1 MSEGGASFALDRS
14 MIMSGSDDFDITYS
28 LLPPDLQMKLWV
40 LSLDANTS
48 RVNLAYSPGT
58 FRTSLA
64 YNYGG
69 NLEAS
74 LGRYRL
80 EDPSIKVGF
89 NPAKQDLSAGLVFR
103 GFNFGTS
110 ANITRRSVGFSLS
123 YGRALLPFPDE
134 LGRVFNSA
142 NGGFVSMASDIRSAP
157 SDPLK
162 WYNLHSN
169 DIAAISKAV
178 SAGQQIANSNKGSQR
193 FGAALSLTR
202 DPQTGLTIHLGAGVF
217 F

>member
-1 MSEGGASFALDRS
+1 
-14 MIMSGSDDFDITYS
+14 MSGSDDFDITYS
-28 LLPPDLQMKLWV
+28 LLPPDLQIRLWV

-48 RVNLAYSPGT
+48 RVNLAYSPGS

-80 EDPSIKVGF
+80 GDPLVKVGF
-89 NPAKQDLSAGLVFR
+89 NPSNSDLSAGLVFR

-110 ANITRRSVGFSLS
+110 ANVTRRSVGFSLS

-142 NGGFVSMASDIRSAP
+142 NGGLMSIARDIRSAP
-157 SDPLK
+157 NNPLD

-169 DIAAISKAV
+169 DITAIGKAV
-178 SAGQQIANSNKGSQR
+178 STGQQIANSNKGSQR
-193 FGAALSLTR
+193 FGAALTLTH
-202 DPQTGLTIHLGAGVF
+202 DQQTGLTVHLGAGVF

>member
-1 MSEGGASFALDRS
+1 MSDPDF
-14 MIMSGSDDFDITYS
+14 FDIKYG
-28 LLPPDLQMKLWV
+28 LLPPELQIKLWV
-40 LSLDANTS
+40 LALDANTS
-48 RVNLAYSPGT
+48 KVSLAYSLGA

-74 LGRYRL
+74 VGRYRL
-80 EDPSIKVGF
+80 GDPLIKVGF
-89 NPAKQDLSAGLVFR
+89 NPSNNDLSAGLVFR

-110 ANITRRSVGFSLS
+110 ANVTRRTFGFNVG
-123 YGRALLPFPDE
+123 YGRELLPFPDE
-134 LGRVFNSA
+134 LSSVFNSA
-142 NGGFVSMASDIRSAP
+142 NGGLMSMAGDIRSAP
-157 SDPLK
+157 NNPLR

-169 DIAAISKAV
+169 DTDAISRGVTTGKK
-178 SAGQQIANSNKGSQR
+178 IANSNKGSQR
-193 FGAALSLTR
+193 FGAALGLTR

>member
-1 MSEGGASFALDRS
+1 
-14 MIMSGSDDFDITYS
+14 MSGSDDFDITYS
-28 LLPPDLQMKLWV
+28 LLPPDLQIRLWV

-48 RVNLAYSPGT
+48 RVNLAYSPGS

-80 EDPSIKVGF
+80 GDPLVKIGF
-89 NPAKQDLSAGLVFR
+89 NPSNSDLSAGLVFR

-110 ANITRRSVGFSLS
+110 ANVTRRSVGFSLS

-134 LGRVFNSA
+134 LGRVFNSPM
-142 NGGFVSMASDIRSAP
+142 VDS
-157 SDPLK
+157 
-162 WYNLHSN
+162 
-169 DIAAISKAV
+169 
-178 SAGQQIANSNKGSQR
+178 
-193 FGAALSLTR
+193 
-202 DPQTGLTIHLGAGVF
+202 
-217 F
+217 

>member
-1 MSEGGASFALDRS
+1 
-14 MIMSGSDDFDITYS
+14 MSGSDDFDITYS

-48 RVNLAYSPGT
+48 RVNLSPGT

-74 LGRYRL
+74 LGRNRL

-110 ANITRRSVGFSLS
+110 ANLTRRSVGLSLS
-123 YGRALLPFPDE
+123 YGRKLLAFPDE
-134 LGRVFNSA
+134 LDRVFNSA
-142 NGGFVSMASDIRSAP
+142 SGGLVSMASDIRSAP
-157 SDPLK
+157 NNPLK

-169 DIAAISKAV
+169 DIAAISGAV
-178 SAGQQIANSNKGSQR
+178 SAGQQIANSNKDSQR
-193 FGAALSLTR
+193 FGTTLSLTH
-202 DPQTGLTIHLGAGVF
+202 DPQTGLTIHLAAGLF

>member
-14 MIMSGSDDFDITYS
+14 IIMSGSDDFDITYS

-58 FRTSLA
+58 FRTNLA

-80 EDPSIKVGF
+80 EDPLIKVGF
-89 NPAKQDLSAGLVFR
+89 NPSNSDLSAGLVFR

-142 NGGFVSMASDIRSAP
+142 NEGLVSMASDIRSAP
-157 SDPLK
+157 NNPLK
-162 WYNLHSN
+162 WYDLHSN
-169 DIAAISKAV
+169 DITAISRGV
-178 SAGQQIANSNKGSQR
+178 STGQQIANSNKGSQR
-193 FGAALSLTR
+193 FGAALSVTH
-202 DPQTGLTIHLGAGVF
+202 DQQTGLTIHLGAGVF

>member
-1 MSEGGASFALDRS
+1 MGD
-14 MIMSGSDDFDITYS
+14 SDFFDIKYS

-48 RVNLAYSPGT
+48 RVNLVYSPGT

-80 EDPSIKVGF
+80 GDPLIKVGF
-89 NPAKQDLSAGLVFR
+89 NPANQDLSAGLVFR

-110 ANITRRSVGFSLS
+110 ANVTRRSVGFNLS

-142 NGGFVSMASDIRSAP
+142 NGGLGSVASDIRSAP
-157 SDPLK
+157 NNPLR

-169 DIAAISKAV
+169 DIAAITKAV
-178 SAGQQIANSNKGSQR
+178 STGQQIANSNKGSQR
-193 FGAALSLTR
+193 FGAALSLTHT
-202 DPQTGLTIHLGAGVF
+202 PQTGLTIHLGVGASF
-217 F
+217 

>member
-1 MSEGGASFALDRS
+1 MSEDGASLALDRS
-14 MIMSGSDDFDITYS
+14 IIMSDSDPFDIKYS

-40 LSLDANTS
+40 LALDANTS

-80 EDPSIKVGF
+80 EDPLIKVGF
-89 NPAKQDLSAGLVFR
+89 NPSNSDLSAGLVFR

-110 ANITRRSVGFSLS
+110 ANVTRRSLGFRLG
-123 YGRALLPFPDE
+123 YGKELLPFPDE

-142 NGGFVSMASDIRSAP
+142 NGGLASMASDIRSAP
-157 SDPLK
+157 NNPLR

-169 DIAAISKAV
+169 DVAAITQAV
-178 SAGQQIANSNKGSQR
+178 STGQQIANSNKGSQR
-193 FGAALSLTR
+193 FGAGLSLTHT
-202 DPQTGLTIHLGAGVF
+202 QETGLTIHLGVVASF
-217 F
+217 